1 MLIIPLIIFVSLW
14 IKKKITLNSLDTYFQ
29 SIAKE
34 CEPSNL
40 YNPIHYILSQN
51 GKRIRPKLV
60 GLAAELFGVKEG
72 DVMYVA
78 TAFEM
83 LHNFTLIH
91 DDIMD
96 EAPLRRGKPTV
107 YKQWNSNIAILS
119 GDALA
124 IMAMQE
130 LLKAP
135 CDDATKIKISALFA
149 RTSLEI
155 CEGQQYDLDFET
167 TEHVSIDDYIKM
179 IRLKTAV
186 MLAGCLKSGA
196 IFAHASEEDQQ
207 AIYDFGINIGIAFQ
221 LKDDILDLYSDTQVF
236 GKITGGD
243 IKENKKTYL
252 YLSALEAANE
262 QQLKDLRHYF
272 SSTDFEFEEKLQA
285 VKNIYESLHVKE
297 KTEQAIDM
305 YVNNALGHLQAITV
319 AEEKKQK
326 LYDIANALVNRD
338 K

>member
-1 MLIIPLIIFVSLW
+1 M
-14 IKKKITLNSLDTYFQ
+14 NSLDTYFQ
-29 SIAKE
+29 SIAKG
-34 CEPSNL
+34 CEPANL
-40 YNPIHYILSQN
+40 YNPINYILSQD

-60 GLAAELFGVKEG
+60 GLAAELFGVKAEE
-72 DVMYVA
+72 VQHVA
-78 TAFEM
+78 SAFEM

-96 EAPLRRGKPTV
+96 EAPIRRGMPTV
-107 YKQWNSNIAILS
+107 YKQWNSNIAILA

-124 IMAMQE
+124 IMALQE

-135 CDDATKIKISALFA
+135 CDDATKIKISDLFS

-167 TEHVSIDDYIKM
+167 KENVSIEEYIKM

-196 IFAHASEEDQQ
+196 LFAHASEEDQQ
-207 AIYDFGINIGIAFQ
+207 ALYDFGINIGIAFQ
-221 LKDDILDLYSDTQVF
+221 LKDDVLDLYSDTQVF

-252 YLSALEAANE
+252 YLTALRDADE
-262 QQLKDLRHYF
+262 QQRKSLLHYF
-272 SSTDFEFEEKLQA
+272 SSTDFEFESKLL
-285 VKNIYESLHVKE
+285 VIKNIYESLQVKE
-297 KTEQAIDM
+297 KTGKAIDQ
-305 YVNNALGHLQAITV
+305 YVASALSCLHAVSV
-319 AEEKKQK
+319 AEEKKQQ
-326 LYDIANALVNRD
+326 LYELANALVKRD

>member
-1 MLIIPLIIFVSLW
+1 MD
-14 IKKKITLNSLDTYFQ
+14 SLDTYFQ
-29 SIAKE
+29 SIAKG
-34 CEPSNL
+34 CEPVNL
-40 YNPIHYILSQN
+40 YDPINYILSQD

-60 GLAAELFGVKEG
+60 ILAAELFGVNPN
-72 DVMYVA
+72 DVKHVA
-78 TAFEM
+78 SAFEM

-96 EAPLRRGKPTV
+96 EAPIRRGMPTV
-107 YKQWNSNIAILS
+107 YRQWNSNIAILA

-124 IMAMQE
+124 IMALQE

-135 CDDATKIKISALFA
+135 CNDATKIKISDLFA

-167 TEHVSIDDYIKM
+167 MEHVCIDDYIKM

-196 IFAHASEEDQQ
+196 IFAQASEADQQ
-207 AIYDFGINIGIAFQ
+207 AMYDYGIHIGIAFQ

-236 GKITGGD
+236 GKMTGGD

-252 YLSALEAANE
+252 YLTA
-262 QQLKDLRHYF
+262 LKDADAQQRQTLLHYF
-272 SSTDFEFEEKLQA
+272 SSTDFDQEQKIQA
-285 VKNIYESLHVKE
+285 VKEIYESLKVKE
-297 KTEQAIDM
+297 KTEQAINL
-305 YVNNALGHLQAITV
+305 YAAKALSSLQTV
-319 AEEKKQK
+319 SVEEERKKK
-326 LYDIANALVNRD
+326 LYELANTLVSRN

>member
-1 MLIIPLIIFVSLW
+1 MD
-14 IKKKITLNSLDTYFQ
+14 SLDTYFQ
-29 SIAKE
+29 SIAKG
-34 CEPSNL
+34 CEPANL
-40 YNPIHYILSQN
+40 YDPINYILSQD
-51 GKRIRPKLV
+51 GKRIRPRLV
-60 GLAAELFGVKEG
+60 MLAAELFGVNPDEVKH
-72 DVMYVA
+72 VA
-78 TAFEM
+78 AAFEM

-96 EAPLRRGKPTV
+96 EAPIRRGMPTV
-107 YKQWNSNIAILS
+107 YRQWNSNIAILA

-124 IMAMQE
+124 IMALQE

-135 CDDATKIKISALFA
+135 CDDATKIKISDLFA

-167 TEHVSIDDYIKM
+167 MDHVSIDDYIKM

-196 IFAHASEEDQQ
+196 IFAQASEADQQ
-207 AIYDFGINIGIAFQ
+207 AMYDYGIHIGIAFQ

-236 GKITGGD
+236 GKMTGGD

-252 YLSALEAANE
+252 YLTA
-262 QQLKDLRHYF
+262 LKDADAQQRQTLLHYF
-272 SSTDFEFEEKLQA
+272 SSTDFDQEQKIQA
-285 VKNIYESLHVKE
+285 VKDIYESLKVKE
-297 KTEQAIDM
+297 KTEQAINL
-305 YVNNALGHLQAITV
+305 YAAKALSSLQAV
-319 AEEKKQK
+319 SVSEDRKNK
-326 LYDIANALVNRD
+326 LYELANTLVSRD

>member
-1 MLIIPLIIFVSLW
+1 M
-14 IKKKITLNSLDTYFQ
+14 NSLDTYFQ
-29 SIAKE
+29 SIAKG
-34 CEPSNL
+34 CEPANL
-40 YNPIHYILSQN
+40 YNPINYILSQD

-60 GLAAELFGVKEG
+60 GLAAELFGVKAEE
-72 DVMYVA
+72 VQHVA
-78 TAFEM
+78 SAFEM

-96 EAPLRRGKPTV
+96 EAPIRRGMPTV
-107 YKQWNSNIAILS
+107 YKQWNSNIAILA

-124 IMAMQE
+124 IMALQE

-135 CDDATKIKISALFA
+135 CDDATKIKISDLFS

-167 TEHVSIDDYIKM
+167 KENVSIEEYIKM

-196 IFAHASEEDQQ
+196 IFAHASEADQK
-207 AIYDFGINIGIAFQ
+207 ALYDFGINIGIAFQ
-221 LKDDILDLYSDTQVF
+221 LKDDVLDLYSDTQVF

-252 YLSALEAANE
+252 YLTALRDADE
-262 QQLKDLRHYF
+262 QQRKSLLHYF
-272 SSTDFEFEEKLQA
+272 SSTDFEFESKLL
-285 VKNIYESLHVKE
+285 VIKNIYESLQVKE
-297 KTEQAIDM
+297 KTGKAIDQ
-305 YVNNALGHLQAITV
+305 YVASALSCLHAVSV
-319 AEEKKQK
+319 AEEKKQQ
-326 LYDIANALVNRD
+326 LYELANALVKRD

>member
-1 MLIIPLIIFVSLW
+1 
-14 IKKKITLNSLDTYFQ
+14 LNSLDTYFQ
-29 SIAKE
+29 SIATE

-40 YNPIHYILSQN
+40 YNPIHYILSQD
-51 GKRIRPKLV
+51 GKRIRPRLV
-60 GLAAELFGVKEG
+60 NLSAELFGVEAEE
-72 DVMYVA
+72 VRHVA
-78 TAFEM
+78 AAFEM

-96 EAPLRRGKPTV
+96 EAPIRRGQPTV
-107 YKQWNSNIAILS
+107 YKQWNSNIAILA

-124 IMAMQE
+124 IMALQE

-135 CDDATKIKISALFA
+135 CDDATKIRISDLFA

-167 TEHVSIDDYIKM
+167 MEHVSIDDYIKM

-186 MLAGCLKSGA
+186 MLAGCLQSGA
-196 IFAHASEEDQQ
+196 IFAKASDADQQ
-207 AIYDFGINIGIAFQ
+207 ALYDFGINIGIAFQ

-236 GKITGGD
+236 GKIKGGD

-252 YLSALEAANE
+252 YLTALQDADEKQRE
-262 QQLKDLRHYF
+262 SLLRYF
-272 SSTDFEFEEKLQA
+272 SSTEFDFEIKLQA
-285 VKNIYESLHVKE
+285 VKNIYEDLQVKE
-297 KTEQAIDM
+297 KTEKAIDQ
-305 YVNNALGHLQAITV
+305 YVKSALDCLQTVSV
-319 AEEKKQK
+319 AEEKKQQ
-326 LYDIANALVNRD
+326 LRDLANALVKRD

>member
-1 MLIIPLIIFVSLW
+1 MYLCRLKKFIILD
-14 IKKKITLNSLDTYFQ
+14 SLDTYFQ
-29 SIAKE
+29 SIAKG
-34 CEPSNL
+34 CEPANL
-40 YNPIHYILSQN
+40 YDPINYILSQD
-51 GKRIRPKLV
+51 GKRIRPRLV
-60 GLAAELFGVKEG
+60 MLAAELFGVNPDK
-72 DVMYVA
+72 VKHVA
-78 TAFEM
+78 AAFEM

-96 EAPLRRGKPTV
+96 EAPIRRGMPTV
-107 YKQWNSNIAILS
+107 YRQWNSNIAILA

-124 IMAMQE
+124 IMALQE

-135 CDDATKIKISALFA
+135 CDDATKIKISDLFA

-167 TEHVSIDDYIKM
+167 MEHVSIDDYIKM

-196 IFAHASEEDQQ
+196 IFAKASEADQQ
-207 AIYDFGINIGIAFQ
+207 AMYDYGIHIGIAFQ

-236 GKITGGD
+236 GKMTGGD

-252 YLSALEAANE
+252 YLTALQEADA
-262 QQLKDLRHYF
+262 QQRQTLLHYF
-272 SSTDFEFEEKLQA
+272 SSTDFDQEQKIQA
-285 VKNIYESLHVKE
+285 VKEIYESLKVKE
-297 KTEQAIDM
+297 KTEQAINL
-305 YVNNALGHLQAITV
+305 YAAKALSSLQAV
-319 AEEKKQK
+319 SVSEDRKNK
-326 LYDIANALVNRD
+326 LYELANTLVSRD

>member
-1 MLIIPLIIFVSLW
+1 M
-14 IKKKITLNSLDTYFQ
+14 NSLDTYFQ
-29 SIAKE
+29 SIAKG
-34 CEPSNL
+34 CEPANL
-40 YNPIHYILSQN
+40 YDPINYILSQD
-51 GKRIRPKLV
+51 GKRIRPRLV
-60 GLAAELFGVKEG
+60 MLAADLFGVNPDEVKH
-72 DVMYVA
+72 VA
-78 TAFEM
+78 SAFEM

-96 EAPLRRGKPTV
+96 EAPIRRGMPTV
-107 YKQWNSNIAILS
+107 YRQWNSNIAILA

-124 IMAMQE
+124 IMALQE

-135 CDDATKIKISALFA
+135 CDDATKIKISDLFA

-167 TEHVSIDDYIKM
+167 MEHVSIDDYIKM

-196 IFAHASEEDQQ
+196 IFAKASEADQQ
-207 AIYDFGINIGIAFQ
+207 AMYDYGIHIGIAFQ

-236 GKITGGD
+236 GKMTGGD

-252 YLSALEAANE
+252 YLTALQEANA
-262 QQLKDLRHYF
+262 QQRQTLLHYF
-272 SSTDFEFEEKLQA
+272 SSTDFDQEQKIQA
-285 VKNIYESLHVKE
+285 VKEIYESLKVKE
-297 KTEQAIDM
+297 KTEKAINL
-305 YVNNALGHLQAITV
+305 YAAKALSSLQAVSV
-319 AEEKKQK
+319 AEDRKNK
-326 LYDIANALVNRD
+326 LYELANTLVSRD

>member
-1 MLIIPLIIFVSLW
+1 M
-14 IKKKITLNSLDTYFQ
+14 
-29 SIAKE
+29 
-34 CEPSNL
+34 
-40 YNPIHYILSQN
+40 
-51 GKRIRPKLV
+51 
-60 GLAAELFGVKEG
+60 LAAELFGVNPDEVKH
-72 DVMYVA
+72 VA
-78 TAFEM
+78 AAFEM

-96 EAPLRRGKPTV
+96 EAPIRRGMPTV
-107 YKQWNSNIAILS
+107 YRQWNSNIAILA

-124 IMAMQE
+124 IMALQE

-135 CDDATKIKISALFA
+135 CDDATKIKISDLFA

-167 TEHVSIDDYIKM
+167 MEHVSIDDYIKM

-196 IFAHASEEDQQ
+196 IFAKASEADQQ
-207 AIYDFGINIGIAFQ
+207 AMYDYGIHIGIAFQ

-236 GKITGGD
+236 GKMTGGD

-252 YLSALEAANE
+252 YLTALQEADT
-262 QQLKDLRHYF
+262 QQRQTLLHYF
-272 SSTDFEFEEKLQA
+272 SSTDFDQNQKIQA
-285 VKNIYESLHVKE
+285 VKEIYESLKVKE
-297 KTEQAIDM
+297 KTEQAINL
-305 YVNNALGHLQAITV
+305 YAAKALSSLQAV
-319 AEEKKQK
+319 SVSEDRKNK
-326 LYDIANALVNRD
+326 LYELANTLVSRD

>member
-1 MLIIPLIIFVSLW
+1 MD
-14 IKKKITLNSLDTYFQ
+14 SLDTYFQ

-40 YNPIHYILSQN
+40 YNPIHYILSQD

-60 GLAAELFGVKEG
+60 GLAAELFGIQPNEVRH
-72 DVMYVA
+72 VA
-78 TAFEM
+78 ASFEM

-96 EAPLRRGKPTV
+96 EAPLRRGLPTV
-107 YKQWNSNIAILS
+107 YKKWNSNIAILS

-124 IMAMQE
+124 IMALQE

-135 CDDATKIKISALFA
+135 CDDATKIQISDLFA

-167 TEHVSIDDYIKM
+167 LDKVSIEDYIKM

-252 YLSALEAANE
+252 YLTALKESNE
-262 QQLKDLRHYF
+262 QQHKDLQKYF
-272 SSTDFEFEEKLQA
+272 SSTDFDSDQKIQA
-285 VKNIYESLHVKE
+285 VKTIYEAIGVKE
-297 KTEQAIDM
+297 KTEITMNQYAEKARQCLAAISVSED
-305 YVNNALGHLQAITV
+305 
-319 AEEKKQK
+319 KKQK
-326 LYDIANALVNRD
+326 LYELANALVSRE

>member
-1 MLIIPLIIFVSLW
+1 M
-14 IKKKITLNSLDTYFQ
+14 
-29 SIAKE
+29 
-34 CEPSNL
+34 
-40 YNPIHYILSQN
+40 
-51 GKRIRPKLV
+51 
-60 GLAAELFGVKEG
+60 LAAELFGVHPDEVKH
-72 DVMYVA
+72 VA
-78 TAFEM
+78 SAFEM

-96 EAPLRRGKPTV
+96 EAPIRRGMPTV
-107 YKQWNSNIAILS
+107 YRQWNSNIAILA

-124 IMAMQE
+124 IMALQE

-135 CDDATKIKISALFA
+135 CDDTTKIKISDLFA

-167 TEHVSIDDYIKM
+167 MEHVSIDDYIKM

-196 IFAHASEEDQQ
+196 IFAQASEADQQ
-207 AIYDFGINIGIAFQ
+207 AMYDYGIHIGIAFQ

-236 GKITGGD
+236 GKMTGGD

-252 YLSALEAANE
+252 YLTALKEADA
-262 QQLKDLRHYF
+262 QQRQTLLHYF
-272 SSTDFEFEEKLQA
+272 SSTDFDQEQKIQA
-285 VKNIYESLHVKE
+285 VKEIYESLKVKE
-297 KTEQAIDM
+297 KTEQAINM
-305 YVNNALGHLQAITV
+305 YAAKALSSLQAVSV
-319 AEEKKQK
+319 AEERKKK
-326 LYDIANALVNRD
+326 LYELANTLVSRN

>member
-1 MLIIPLIIFVSLW
+1 M
-14 IKKKITLNSLDTYFQ
+14 NSLDTYFQ
-29 SIAKE
+29 SIATE

-40 YNPIHYILSQN
+40 YNPIHYILSQD

-60 GLAAELFGVKEG
+60 GLAAELFGMKAEEVRH
-72 DVMYVA
+72 VA
-78 TAFEM
+78 AAFEM

-96 EAPLRRGKPTV
+96 EAPIRRGLPTV
-107 YKQWNSNIAILS
+107 YKQWNSNIAILA

-124 IMAMQE
+124 IMALQE

-135 CDDATKIKISALFA
+135 CDNATKIKISDLFA

-167 TEHVSIDDYIKM
+167 MEHVSIEDYIKM

-186 MLAGCLKSGA
+186 MLAGCLQSGA
-196 IFAHASEEDQQ
+196 IFAQASEADQQ
-207 AIYDFGINIGIAFQ
+207 AMYDFGINIGIAFQ

-236 GKITGGD
+236 GKMQGGD

-252 YLSALEAANE
+252 YLTALQDADE
-262 QQLKDLRHYF
+262 QQRESLLHYF
-272 SSTDFEFEEKLQA
+272 SSTDFDFELKLKA
-285 VKNIYESLHVKE
+285 VKNIYGELHVKE
-297 KTEQAIDM
+297 KTEKAIDQ
-305 YVNNALGHLQAITV
+305 YVECALTCLHTVSV
-319 AEEKKQK
+319 AEEKKQQ
-326 LYDIANALVNRD
+326 LRDLANALVKRD

>member
-1 MLIIPLIIFVSLW
+1 M
-14 IKKKITLNSLDTYFQ
+14 NSLDTYFQ
-29 SIAKE
+29 SIATA
-34 CEPSNL
+34 CEPANL
-40 YNPIHYILSQN
+40 YNPIHYILSQD

-60 GLAAELFGVKEG
+60 GLSAELFGVKAEE
-72 DVMYVA
+72 VRHVA
-78 TAFEM
+78 AAFEM

-96 EAPLRRGKPTV
+96 DAPLRRGQPTI
-107 YKQWNSNIAILS
+107 YKQWNSNIAILA

-124 IMAMQE
+124 IMALQE

-135 CDDATKIKISALFA
+135 CDDATKIKISDLFA

-167 TEHVSIDDYIKM
+167 MENVRIDDYIKM

-186 MLAGCLKSGA
+186 MLAGCLQSGA
-196 IFAHASEEDQQ
+196 IFAQASEADQQ
-207 AIYDFGINIGIAFQ
+207 ALYDFGINIGIAFQ

-236 GKITGGD
+236 GKIQGGD

-252 YLSALEAANE
+252 YLTALQDAND
-262 QQLKDLRHYF
+262 QQRESLLHYF
-272 SSTDFEFEEKLQA
+272 SSTDFDFEQKLCEVKTIYEKLQ
-285 VKNIYESLHVKE
+285 VKE
-297 KTEQAIDM
+297 KTEQKIQQ
-305 YVNNALGHLQAITV
+305 YVDAALASLHTV
-319 AEEKKQK
+319 SVSEEKKQEIYQ
-326 LYDIANALVNRD
+326 LANSLVCRN

>member
-1 MLIIPLIIFVSLW
+1 M
-14 IKKKITLNSLDTYFQ
+14 NSLDTYFQ
-29 SIAKE
+29 SIATA
-34 CEPSNL
+34 CEPANL
-40 YNPIHYILSQN
+40 YNPIHYILSQD

-60 GLAAELFGVKEG
+60 GLGAELFGINPDEVRH
-72 DVMYVA
+72 VA
-78 TAFEM
+78 AAFEM

-96 EAPLRRGKPTV
+96 QAPLRRGLPTV
-107 YKQWNSNIAILS
+107 YKKWNSNIAILS

-124 IMAMQE
+124 IMALQE

-135 CDDATKIKISALFA
+135 CDDATKIKISDLFA
-149 RTSLEI
+149 NTSLEI

-167 TEHVSIDDYIKM
+167 LDKVSIEDYIKM

-196 IFAHASEEDQQ
+196 IFAHASEDDQQ
-207 AIYDFGINIGIAFQ
+207 SLYDYGINIGIAFQ

-243 IKENKKTYL
+243 IKENKKTFL
-252 YLSALEAANE
+252 FLTALRDGNE
-262 QQLKDLRHYF
+262 QQRKDLLHYF
-272 SSTDFEFEEKLQA
+272 SSTDFDAEEKIQA
-285 VKNIYESLHVKE
+285 VKDIYEAIGVKE
-297 KTEQAIDM
+297 KTETIMDQ
-305 YVNNALGHLQAITV
+305 YVEIARRCLAVVSVSEN
-319 AEEKKQK
+319 KKQK
-326 LYDIANALVNRD
+326 LYELANALVSRN

>member
-1 MLIIPLIIFVSLW
+1 MD
-14 IKKKITLNSLDTYFQ
+14 SLDTYFQ
-29 SIAKE
+29 SIAKG
-34 CEPSNL
+34 CEPANL
-40 YNPIHYILSQN
+40 YDPINYILSQD
-51 GKRIRPKLV
+51 GKRIRPRLV
-60 GLAAELFGVKEG
+60 MLAAELFGVNPDEVKH
-72 DVMYVA
+72 VA
-78 TAFEM
+78 AAFEM

-96 EAPLRRGKPTV
+96 EAPIRRGMPTV
-107 YKQWNSNIAILS
+107 YRQWNSNIAILA

-124 IMAMQE
+124 IMALQE

-135 CDDATKIKISALFA
+135 CDDATKIKISDLFA

-167 TEHVSIDDYIKM
+167 MEHVSIDDYIKM

-196 IFAHASEEDQQ
+196 IFAKASEADQQ
-207 AIYDFGINIGIAFQ
+207 AMYDYGIHIGIAFQ

-236 GKITGGD
+236 GKMTGGD

-252 YLSALEAANE
+252 YLTALQEADT
-262 QQLKDLRHYF
+262 QQRQTLLHYF
-272 SSTDFEFEEKLQA
+272 SSTDFDQNQKIQA
-285 VKNIYESLHVKE
+285 VKEIYESLKVKE
-297 KTEQAIDM
+297 KTEQAINL
-305 YVNNALGHLQAITV
+305 YAAKALSSLQAV
-319 AEEKKQK
+319 SVSEDRKNK
-326 LYDIANALVNRD
+326 LYELANTLVSRD

>member
-1 MLIIPLIIFVSLW
+1 M
-14 IKKKITLNSLDTYFQ
+14 
-29 SIAKE
+29 
-34 CEPSNL
+34 
-40 YNPIHYILSQN
+40 
-51 GKRIRPKLV
+51 
-60 GLAAELFGVKEG
+60 LAAELFGVNPDEVKH
-72 DVMYVA
+72 VA
-78 TAFEM
+78 AAFEM

-96 EAPLRRGKPTV
+96 EAPIRRGMPTV
-107 YKQWNSNIAILS
+107 YRQWNSNIAILA

-124 IMAMQE
+124 IMALQE

-135 CDDATKIKISALFA
+135 CDDATKIKISDLFA

-167 TEHVSIDDYIKM
+167 MDHVSIDDYIKM

-196 IFAHASEEDQQ
+196 IFAQASEADQQ
-207 AIYDFGINIGIAFQ
+207 AMYDYGIHIGIAFQ

-236 GKITGGD
+236 GKMTGGD

-252 YLSALEAANE
+252 YLTALQEADT
-262 QQLKDLRHYF
+262 QQRQTLLHYF
-272 SSTDFEFEEKLQA
+272 SSTDFDQEQKIQA
-285 VKNIYESLHVKE
+285 VKEIYESLKVKE
-297 KTEQAIDM
+297 KTEQAINL
-305 YVNNALGHLQAITV
+305 YAAKALSSLQAV
-319 AEEKKQK
+319 SVSEDRKNK
-326 LYDIANALVNRD
+326 LYELANTLVSRD

>member
-1 MLIIPLIIFVSLW
+1 MD
-14 IKKKITLNSLDTYFQ
+14 SLDTYFQ
-29 SIAKE
+29 SIAKG
-34 CEPSNL
+34 CEPANL
-40 YNPIHYILSQN
+40 YDPINYILSQD

-60 GLAAELFGVKEG
+60 VLAAELFGVNPDEVKH
-72 DVMYVA
+72 VA
-78 TAFEM
+78 SAFEM

-96 EAPLRRGKPTV
+96 EAPIRRGMPTV
-107 YKQWNSNIAILS
+107 YRQWNSNIAILA

-124 IMAMQE
+124 IMALQE

-135 CDDATKIKISALFA
+135 CDDATKIKISDLFA

-167 TEHVSIDDYIKM
+167 MEHVSIDDYIKM

-196 IFAHASEEDQQ
+196 IFAQASEADQQ
-207 AIYDFGINIGIAFQ
+207 AMYDYGIHIGIAFQ

-236 GKITGGD
+236 GKMTGGD

-252 YLSALEAANE
+252 YLTALQEADE
-262 QQLKDLRHYF
+262 QQRQTLLHYF
-272 SSTDFEFEEKLQA
+272 SSTDFDQEQKIQA
-285 VKNIYESLHVKE
+285 VKEIYESLKVKE
-297 KTEQAIDM
+297 KTEQAINL
-305 YVNNALGHLQAITV
+305 YAAKALSSLQAV
-319 AEEKKQK
+319 SVDEDRKKK
-326 LYDIANALVNRD
+326 LYELANTLVSRN
-338 K
+338 KE

>member
-1 MLIIPLIIFVSLW
+1 MAS
-14 IKKKITLNSLDTYFQ
+14 
-29 SIAKE
+29 
-34 CEPSNL
+34 
-40 YNPIHYILSQN
+40 
-51 GKRIRPKLV
+51 
-60 GLAAELFGVKEG
+60 AELFGRKAEEVKH
-72 DVMYVA
+72 VA
-78 TAFEM
+78 AAFEM

-96 EAPLRRGKPTV
+96 EAPIRRGQPTV
-107 YKQWNSNIAILS
+107 YKQWNSNIAILA

-124 IMAMQE
+124 IMALQE

-135 CDDATKIKISALFA
+135 CDDATKIKISDLFA

-167 TEHVSIDDYIKM
+167 LENVSIDEYIKM

-196 IFAHASEEDQQ
+196 IFAHASEADQQ
-207 AIYDFGINIGIAFQ
+207 AMYDFGINIGIAFQ

-236 GKITGGD
+236 GKIQGGD

-252 YLSALEAANE
+252 YLIALQHANE
-262 QQLKDLRHYF
+262 EQRMTLKKYF
-272 SSTDFEFEEKLQA
+272 ASTDFDFEQKLKA
-285 VKNIYESLHVKE
+285 VKDIYEQLQVKE
-297 KTEQAIDM
+297 KTEQKIAQYVEAAIA
-305 YVNNALGHLQAITV
+305 ALRQVSI
-319 AEEKKQK
+319 AEEKKEEMYQLAK
-326 LYDIANALVNRD
+326 SAVIRN

>member
-1 MLIIPLIIFVSLW
+1 
-14 IKKKITLNSLDTYFQ
+14 LNSLDTYFQ
-29 SIAKE
+29 SIAKD
-34 CEPSNL
+34 CEPANL
-40 YNPIHYILSQN
+40 YNPIHYILSQD

-60 GLAAELFGVKEG
+60 GLGAELFGINPEEVRH
-72 DVMYVA
+72 VA
-78 TAFEM
+78 AAFEM

-96 EAPLRRGKPTV
+96 QAPLRRGLPTV
-107 YKQWNSNIAILS
+107 YKKWNSNIAILS

-124 IMAMQE
+124 IMALQE

-135 CDDATKIKISALFA
+135 CDDTIKIKISDLFA

-167 TEHVSIDDYIKM
+167 MEHVSIDDYIKM

-186 MLAGCLKSGA
+186 MLAGCLQSGA
-196 IFAHASEEDQQ
+196 IFAKASDADQQ
-207 AIYDFGINIGIAFQ
+207 ALYDFGINIGIAFQ

-236 GKITGGD
+236 GKIKGGD

-252 YLSALEAANE
+252 YLTALQDADEKQRE
-262 QQLKDLRHYF
+262 SLLRYF
-272 SSTDFEFEEKLQA
+272 SSTEFDFEIKLQA
-285 VKNIYESLHVKE
+285 VKNIYEDLQVKE
-297 KTEQAIDM
+297 KTEKAIDQ
-305 YVNNALGHLQAITV
+305 YVKSALDCLQTVSV
-319 AEEKKQK
+319 AEEKKQQ
-326 LYDIANALVNRD
+326 LRDLANALVKRD

>member
-1 MLIIPLIIFVSLW
+1 M
-14 IKKKITLNSLDTYFQ
+14 NSLDTYFQ
-29 SIAKE
+29 SIATE

-40 YNPIHYILSQN
+40 YNPIHYILSQD
-51 GKRIRPKLV
+51 GKRIRPRLV
-60 GLAAELFGVKEG
+60 GLSAELFGVEAEE
-72 DVMYVA
+72 VRHVA
-78 TAFEM
+78 AAFEM

-96 EAPLRRGKPTV
+96 EAPIRRGKPTV
-107 YKQWNSNIAILS
+107 YKQWNSNIAILA

-124 IMAMQE
+124 IMALQE

-135 CDDATKIKISALFA
+135 CDDATKIRISDLFA

-167 TEHVSIDDYIKM
+167 MEHVSIDDYIKM
-179 IRLKTAV
+179 IRLKAAV

-196 IFAHASEEDQQ
+196 LFAHASEADMQ

-252 YLSALEAANE
+252 YLTALQDAND
-262 QQLKDLRHYF
+262 QQRKSLRHYF
-272 SSTDFEFEEKLQA
+272 SSTDFDFESKLLA
-285 VKNIYESLHVKE
+285 VKNIYENLQVKE
-297 KTEQAIDM
+297 KTEKAIDK
-305 YVNNALGHLQAITV
+305 YVENALACLHAV
-319 AEEKKQK
+319 SVDEEKKQQ
-326 LYDIANALVNRD
+326 LYDLANALVKRD

>member
-1 MLIIPLIIFVSLW
+1 MD
-14 IKKKITLNSLDTYFQ
+14 SLDTYFQ
-29 SIAKE
+29 SIAKG
-34 CEPSNL
+34 CEPANL
-40 YNPIHYILSQN
+40 YDPINYILSQD
-51 GKRIRPKLV
+51 GKRIRPRLV
-60 GLAAELFGVKEG
+60 MLAAELFGVNPDEVKH
-72 DVMYVA
+72 VA
-78 TAFEM
+78 AAFEM

-96 EAPLRRGKPTV
+96 EAPIRRGMPTV
-107 YKQWNSNIAILS
+107 YRQWNSNIAILA

-124 IMAMQE
+124 IMALQE

-135 CDDATKIKISALFA
+135 CNDATKIKISDLFA

-167 TEHVSIDDYIKM
+167 MEHVSIDDYIKM

-196 IFAHASEEDQQ
+196 IFAQASEADQH
-207 AIYDFGINIGIAFQ
+207 AIYDYGLHIGIAFQ

-236 GKITGGD
+236 GKMTGGD

-252 YLSALEAANE
+252 YLTA
-262 QQLKDLRHYF
+262 LKDADAQQRQTLLHYF
-272 SSTDFEFEEKLQA
+272 SSTDFDQEQKIQA
-285 VKNIYESLHVKE
+285 VKEIYESLKVKE
-297 KTEQAIDM
+297 KTEQAINL
-305 YVNNALGHLQAITV
+305 YAANALSSLQAVSV
-319 AEEKKQK
+319 AEERKKK
-326 LYDIANALVNRD
+326 LYELANTLVSRN

>member
-1 MLIIPLIIFVSLW
+1 M
-14 IKKKITLNSLDTYFQ
+14 NSLDTYLQ
-29 SIAKE
+29 SIATA
-34 CEPSNL
+34 CEPANL
-40 YNPIHYILSQN
+40 YNPIHYILSQD

-60 GLAAELFGVKEG
+60 GLGAELFGINPDEVRH
-72 DVMYVA
+72 VA
-78 TAFEM
+78 AAFEM

-96 EAPLRRGKPTV
+96 QAPLRRGLPTV
-107 YKQWNSNIAILS
+107 YKKWNSNIAILS

-124 IMAMQE
+124 IMALQE

-135 CDDATKIKISALFA
+135 CDDATKIKISDLFA
-149 RTSLEI
+149 NTSLEI

-167 TEHVSIDDYIKM
+167 LDKVSIEDYIKM

-196 IFAHASEEDQQ
+196 IFAHASEDDQQ
-207 AIYDFGINIGIAFQ
+207 SLYDYGINIGIAFQ

-243 IKENKKTYL
+243 IKENKKTFL
-252 YLSALEAANE
+252 FLTALRDGNE
-262 QQLKDLRHYF
+262 QQRKDLLHYF
-272 SSTDFEFEEKLQA
+272 SSTDFDAEEKIQA
-285 VKNIYESLHVKE
+285 VKDIYEAIGVKE
-297 KTEQAIDM
+297 KTETIMDQ
-305 YVNNALGHLQAITV
+305 YVEIARRCLAVVSVSEN
-319 AEEKKQK
+319 KKQK
-326 LYDIANALVNRD
+326 LYELANALVSRN

>member
-1 MLIIPLIIFVSLW
+1 M
-14 IKKKITLNSLDTYFQ
+14 NSLDTYFQ
-29 SIAKE
+29 SIATE

-40 YNPIHYILSQN
+40 YNPIHYILSQD
-51 GKRIRPKLV
+51 GKRIRPRLV
-60 GLAAELFGVKEG
+60 NLSAELFGVEAEE
-72 DVMYVA
+72 VRHVA
-78 TAFEM
+78 AAFEM

-96 EAPLRRGKPTV
+96 EAPIRRGQPTI
-107 YKQWNSNIAILS
+107 YKQWNSNIAILA

-124 IMAMQE
+124 IMALQE

-135 CDDATKIKISALFA
+135 CDDATKIRISDLFA

-167 TEHVSIDDYIKM
+167 MEHVSIDDYIKM

-186 MLAGCLKSGA
+186 MLAGCLQSGA
-196 IFAHASEEDQQ
+196 IFAKASDADQQ
-207 AIYDFGINIGIAFQ
+207 ALYDFGINIGIAFQ

-236 GKITGGD
+236 GKIKGGD

-252 YLSALEAANE
+252 YLTALQDADEKQRE
-262 QQLKDLRHYF
+262 SLLRYF
-272 SSTDFEFEEKLQA
+272 SSTEFDFEIKLQA
-285 VKNIYESLHVKE
+285 VKNIYEDLQVKE
-297 KTEQAIDM
+297 KTEKAIDQ
-305 YVNNALGHLQAITV
+305 YVKSALDCLQTV
-319 AEEKKQK
+319 SVGEDKKQQ
-326 LYDIANALVNRD
+326 LRDLANALVKRD

>member
-1 MLIIPLIIFVSLW
+1 MD
-14 IKKKITLNSLDTYFQ
+14 SLDTYFQ
-29 SIAKE
+29 SIAKG
-34 CEPSNL
+34 CEPANL
-40 YNPIHYILSQN
+40 YDPINYILSQD
-51 GKRIRPKLV
+51 GKRIRPRLV
-60 GLAAELFGVKEG
+60 MLAAELFGVNPDEVKH
-72 DVMYVA
+72 VA
-78 TAFEM
+78 AAFEM

-96 EAPLRRGKPTV
+96 EAPIRRGMPTV
-107 YKQWNSNIAILS
+107 YRQWNSNIAILA

-124 IMAMQE
+124 IMALQE

-135 CDDATKIKISALFA
+135 CDDATKIKISDLFA

-167 TEHVSIDDYIKM
+167 MDHVSIDDYIKM

-196 IFAHASEEDQQ
+196 IFAKASEADQQ
-207 AIYDFGINIGIAFQ
+207 AMYDYGIHIGIAFQ

-236 GKITGGD
+236 GKMTGGD

-252 YLSALEAANE
+252 YLTALQEADA
-262 QQLKDLRHYF
+262 QQRQTLLHYF
-272 SSTDFEFEEKLQA
+272 SSTDFDQEQKIQA
-285 VKNIYESLHVKE
+285 VKEIYESLKVKE
-297 KTEQAIDM
+297 KTEQAINL
-305 YVNNALGHLQAITV
+305 YAAKALSSLQAV
-319 AEEKKQK
+319 SVSEDRKNK
-326 LYDIANALVNRD
+326 LYELANTLVSRD

>member
-1 MLIIPLIIFVSLW
+1 MYLCRL
-14 IKKKITLNSLDTYFQ
+14 KKIIALDSLDTYFQ
-29 SIAKE
+29 SIAKG
-34 CEPSNL
+34 CEPANL
-40 YNPIHYILSQN
+40 YDPINYILSQD
-51 GKRIRPKLV
+51 GKRIRPRLV
-60 GLAAELFGVKEG
+60 GLAAELFGVNPDK
-72 DVMYVA
+72 VKHVA
-78 TAFEM
+78 AAFEM

-96 EAPLRRGKPTV
+96 EAPIRRGMPTV
-107 YKQWNSNIAILS
+107 YRQWNSNIAILA

-124 IMAMQE
+124 IMALQE

-135 CDDATKIKISALFA
+135 CDDATKIKISDLFA

-167 TEHVSIDDYIKM
+167 MEHVSIDDYIKM

-196 IFAHASEEDQQ
+196 IFAKASEADQQ
-207 AIYDFGINIGIAFQ
+207 AMYDYGIHIGIAFQ

-236 GKITGGD
+236 GKMTGGD

-252 YLSALEAANE
+252 YLTALQEADA
-262 QQLKDLRHYF
+262 QQRQTLLHYF
-272 SSTDFEFEEKLQA
+272 SSTDFDQEQKIQA
-285 VKNIYESLHVKE
+285 VKEIYESLKVKE
-297 KTEQAIDM
+297 KTEQAINL
-305 YVNNALGHLQAITV
+305 YAAKALSSLQAV
-319 AEEKKQK
+319 SVSEDRKNK
-326 LYDIANALVNRD
+326 LYELANALVSRD

>member
-1 MLIIPLIIFVSLW
+1 MD
-14 IKKKITLNSLDTYFQ
+14 SLDTYFQ
-29 SIAKE
+29 SIAKG
-34 CEPSNL
+34 CEPANL
-40 YNPIHYILSQN
+40 YDPINYILSQD
-51 GKRIRPKLV
+51 GKRIRPRLV
-60 GLAAELFGVKEG
+60 MLAAELFGVHPDEVKH
-72 DVMYVA
+72 VA
-78 TAFEM
+78 SAFEM

-96 EAPLRRGKPTV
+96 EAPIRRGMPTV
-107 YKQWNSNIAILS
+107 YRQWNSNIAILA

-124 IMAMQE
+124 IMALQE

-135 CDDATKIKISALFA
+135 CDDATKIKISDLFA

-167 TEHVSIDDYIKM
+167 MEHVSIDDYIKM

-196 IFAHASEEDQQ
+196 IFAQASEADQQ
-207 AIYDFGINIGIAFQ
+207 AMYDYGIHIGIAFQ

-236 GKITGGD
+236 GKMTGGD

-252 YLSALEAANE
+252 YLTALKEADA
-262 QQLKDLRHYF
+262 QQRQTLLHYF
-272 SSTDFEFEEKLQA
+272 SSTDFDQEQKIQA
-285 VKNIYESLHVKE
+285 VKEIYESLKVKE
-297 KTEQAIDM
+297 KTEQAI
-305 YVNNALGHLQAITV
+305 N
-319 AEEKKQK
+319 
-326 LYDIANALVNRD
+326 LYAANALSSLQAVSVTEERKKKLYELANTLVSRN

>member
-1 MLIIPLIIFVSLW
+1 MYLCRL
-14 IKKKITLNSLDTYFQ
+14 KKNIALDSLDTYFQ
-29 SIAKE
+29 SIAKG
-34 CEPSNL
+34 CEPANL
-40 YNPIHYILSQN
+40 YDPINYILSQD
-51 GKRIRPKLV
+51 GKRIRPRLV
-60 GLAAELFGVKEG
+60 GLAAELFGVNPDEVKH
-72 DVMYVA
+72 VA
-78 TAFEM
+78 SAFEM

-96 EAPLRRGKPTV
+96 EAPIRRGMPTV
-107 YKQWNSNIAILS
+107 YRQWNSNIAILA

-124 IMAMQE
+124 IMALQE

-135 CDDATKIKISALFA
+135 CDDATKITISDLFA

-167 TEHVSIDDYIKM
+167 MEHVSIDDYIKM

-196 IFAHASEEDQQ
+196 IFAKASETDQQ
-207 AIYDFGINIGIAFQ
+207 SMYDYGIHIGIAFQ

-236 GKITGGD
+236 GKMTGGD

-252 YLSALEAANE
+252 YLTALQEADA
-262 QQLKDLRHYF
+262 QQRQTLLHYF
-272 SSTDFEFEEKLQA
+272 SSTDFDQEQKIQA
-285 VKNIYESLHVKE
+285 VKEIYESLKVKE
-297 KTEQAIDM
+297 KTEQAINQ
-305 YVNNALGHLQAITV
+305 YAAKALACLQAVSV
-319 AEEKKQK
+319 AEDRKKK
-326 LYDIANALVNRD
+326 LYELANTLVSRN

>member
-1 MLIIPLIIFVSLW
+1 MD
-14 IKKKITLNSLDTYFQ
+14 SLDTYFQ
-29 SIAKE
+29 SIAKG
-34 CEPSNL
+34 CEPANL
-40 YNPIHYILSQN
+40 YDPINYILSQD

-60 GLAAELFGVKEG
+60 VLAAELFGVNPDEVKH
-72 DVMYVA
+72 VA
-78 TAFEM
+78 SAFEM

-96 EAPLRRGKPTV
+96 EAPIRRGMPTV
-107 YKQWNSNIAILS
+107 YRQWNSNIAILA

-124 IMAMQE
+124 IMALQE

-135 CDDATKIKISALFA
+135 CDDATKIKISDLFA

-167 TEHVSIDDYIKM
+167 MEHVSIDDYIKM

-196 IFAHASEEDQQ
+196 IFAQASEADQQ
-207 AIYDFGINIGIAFQ
+207 AMYDYGIHIGIAFQ

-236 GKITGGD
+236 GKMTGGD

-252 YLSALEAANE
+252 YLTALQEADE
-262 QQLKDLRHYF
+262 QQRQTLLHYF
-272 SSTDFEFEEKLQA
+272 SSTDFDQEQKIQA
-285 VKNIYESLHVKE
+285 VKEIYESLKVKE
-297 KTEQAIDM
+297 KTEQAINL
-305 YVNNALGHLQAITV
+305 YAAKALSSLQAV
-319 AEEKKQK
+319 SVDEDRKKK
-326 LYDIANALVNRD
+326 LYELANTLVSRN

>member
-1 MLIIPLIIFVSLW
+1 M
-14 IKKKITLNSLDTYFQ
+14 
-29 SIAKE
+29 
-34 CEPSNL
+34 
-40 YNPIHYILSQN
+40 
-51 GKRIRPKLV
+51 
-60 GLAAELFGVKEG
+60 LAAELFGVNPDEVKH
-72 DVMYVA
+72 VA
-78 TAFEM
+78 AAFEM

-96 EAPLRRGKPTV
+96 EAPIRRGMPTV
-107 YKQWNSNIAILS
+107 YRQWNSNIAILA

-124 IMAMQE
+124 IMALQE

-135 CDDATKIKISALFA
+135 CDDATKIKISDLFA

-167 TEHVSIDDYIKM
+167 MEHVSIDDYIKM

-196 IFAHASEEDQQ
+196 IFAQASEADQQ
-207 AIYDFGINIGIAFQ
+207 AMYDYGIHIGIAFQ

-236 GKITGGD
+236 GKMTGGD

-252 YLSALEAANE
+252 YLTALQEADA
-262 QQLKDLRHYF
+262 QQRQTLLHYF
-272 SSTDFEFEEKLQA
+272 SSTDFDQEQKIQA
-285 VKNIYESLHVKE
+285 VKEIYESLKVKE
-297 KTEQAIDM
+297 KTEQAINL
-305 YVNNALGHLQAITV
+305 YAAKALSSLQVVSV
-319 AEEKKQK
+319 AEDRKNK
-326 LYDIANALVNRD
+326 LYELANTLVSRD

>member
-1 MLIIPLIIFVSLW
+1 MD
-14 IKKKITLNSLDTYFQ
+14 SLDTYFQ
-29 SIAKE
+29 SIAKG
-34 CEPSNL
+34 CEPANL
-40 YNPIHYILSQN
+40 YDPINYILSQD
-51 GKRIRPKLV
+51 GKRIRPRLV
-60 GLAAELFGVKEG
+60 GLAAELFGVNPDEVKH
-72 DVMYVA
+72 VA
-78 TAFEM
+78 SAFEM

-96 EAPLRRGKPTV
+96 EAPIRRGMPTV
-107 YKQWNSNIAILS
+107 YRQWNSNIAILA

-124 IMAMQE
+124 IMALQE

-135 CDDATKIKISALFA
+135 CDDATKIKISDLFA

-167 TEHVSIDDYIKM
+167 MEHVSIDDYIKM

-196 IFAHASEEDQQ
+196 IFAKASEADQQ
-207 AIYDFGINIGIAFQ
+207 AMYDYGIHIGIAFQ

-236 GKITGGD
+236 GKMTGGD

-252 YLSALEAANE
+252 YLTALQEADA
-262 QQLKDLRHYF
+262 QQRQTLLHYF
-272 SSTDFEFEEKLQA
+272 SSTDFDQDQKIQA
-285 VKNIYESLHVKE
+285 VKEIYESLKVKE
-297 KTEQAIDM
+297 KTEQAINL
-305 YVNNALGHLQAITV
+305 YAAKALSSLQAV
-319 AEEKKQK
+319 SVSEDRKNK
-326 LYDIANALVNRD
+326 LYELANTLVSRD